1 MRILLKNILKFLD
14 KITLKET
21 INPYVNAKVN
31 RLKTSITK
39 VSIVLRY
46 YLEDLY
52 FLTQNFIRQISWYN
66 LHNVFCY
73 INCS

>member
-21 INPYVNAKVN
+21 INPYVNAKAN
-31 RLKTSITK
+31 RLQTSITK